1 MTKSNYEEGTDSDF
15 WINVDYAS
23 RTLGD
28 GIIYSE
34 RKNLISALEQLT
46 QKKISSSAFSNWQN
60 REPRLPPAKYWPFFR
75 SLLNVD
81 HIDDLFLPP
90 KDFEIKYDATPR
102 SLTWNRIKSRATL
115 IGAECFKVD
124 EFNNPVLTRPSIN
137 RGVFLPVN
145 GTVPPPTV
153 TRLRADGT
161 TYAIKL
167 HLRDLLNKDLTGRE
181 LIKAN
186 PVYFL
191 VLSENLNQNDPVS
204 IIPTGQGKS
213 DGQSGFNFVENKGPL
228 LGEYEVSFQL
238 KTDNQTIPADIFVV
252 CSQNPFPRDVIIN
265 LCKSHNLRITSPA
278 YQAFAARTFNQLAEF
293 LLSPSTNNL
302 WKVFHR
308 TLEFHNS

>member
-1 MTKSNYEEGTDSDF
+1 MPKNTDSNF
-15 WINVDYAS
+15 WINVDYA
-23 RTLGD
+23 RKTLGN
-28 GIIYSE
+28 GTIYPKRE
-34 RKNLISALEQLT
+34 DLIPALEQLT
-46 QKKISSSAFSNWQN
+46 QTNISSSTFSNWQSCE
-60 REPRLPPAKYWPFFR
+60 RIRPPDKYWPFFR
-75 SLLNVD
+75 HLLNVD
-81 HIDDLFLPP
+81 NVHDLFLPP

-124 EFNNPVLTRPSIN
+124 ELNNPVLTQPSIN
-137 RGVFLPVN
+137 RGVFIPVN

-161 TYAIKL
+161 TYAIKI

-238 KTDNQTIPADIFVV
+238 KTDNQMIPADIFVV
-252 CSQNPFPRDVIIN
+252 CSQNPFPRDVVN
-265 LCKSHNLRITSPA
+265 DLCKSHNFRITSPA
-278 YQAFAARTFNQLAEF
+278 YEVFAARAFNQLAEF
-293 LLSPSTNNL
+293 LLSPSMNNL